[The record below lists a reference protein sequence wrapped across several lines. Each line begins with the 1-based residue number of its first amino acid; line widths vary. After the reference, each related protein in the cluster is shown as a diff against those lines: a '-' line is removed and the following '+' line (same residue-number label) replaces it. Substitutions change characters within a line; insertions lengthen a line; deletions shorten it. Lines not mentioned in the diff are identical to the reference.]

1 MANKFV
7 YLFAFVP
14 TESLWD
20 EIFVALRMVTLELFR
35 ELALSFTDV
44 IEQPHFEKPSFRI
57 GKKIF
62 ATYDAKKN
70 QACLKLNEIDQS
82 VFSAFD
88 PTIIFPVP
96 NKWGKQGW
104 TLFDLDQVREDM
116 FSDALKTAYLSLIQK

>member
-1 MANKFV
+1 M
-7 YLFAFVP
+7 VP
-14 TESLWD
+14 FETFKQ
-20 EIFVALRMVTLELFR
+20 I
-35 ELALSFTDV
+35 ALSFPDTN
-44 IEQPHFEKPSFRI
+44 EQNHFEKPSFRV

-88 PTIIFPVP
+88 SNVIFPVP

-104 TLFDLDQVREDM
+104 TLFNLAEMREDL
-116 FSDALKTAYLSLIQK
+116 FTDALHTAYQNIVAKK